1 MKTADAIWM
10 CLPEGLNE
18 LFEMVRFE
26 KTDSTVYGLADS
38 NIKKLRQKM
47 TKHGQNWENTP
58 NFGMYIQIC
67 PILPLENQAFLKN
80 PEKSAA

>member
-1 MKTADAIWM
+1 
-10 CLPEGLNE
+10 
-18 LFEMVRFE
+18 MV
-26 KTDSTVYGLADS
+26 K
-38 NIKKLRQKM
+38 Q
-47 TKHGQNWENTP
+47 GQNWENTP